1 MIVLKNILVATDF
14 GDASKTALAYGRDLA
29 RMFGAT
35 LHVATVVDNL
45 MARSM
50 VVSTYAGDLE
60 AVQEQLE
67 ADAETQ
73 LRSLVTDDDRAR
85 FGVTLHRITDLSPAT
100 ALTAYAAQ
108 AHIDLILMGTHGR
121 RGMSRMFLGSVAE
134 RVVREAPCPVMVVRN
149 PEHEFVQPD
158 ALVAARESAAPA
170 ATR

>member
-1 MIVLKNILVATDF
+1 MIALKHILVATDF
-14 GDASKTALAYGRDLA
+14 GDASKSALAYGRDLA
-29 RMFGAT
+29 RTFGAT

-50 VVSTYAGDLE
+50 VVSTYTGDLE
-60 AVQEQLE
+60 GVQEQME
-67 ADAETQ
+67 ADAEVQ
-73 LRSLVTDDDRAR
+73 LRSLISDDDRAR
-85 FGVTLHRITDLSPAT
+85 FAVKLHRITDISPAT

-108 AHIDLILMGTHGR
+108 EHIDLILMGTHGR

-134 RVVREAPCPVMVVRN
+134 RVVREAPCPVMVVRS

-158 ALVAARESAAPA
+158 ALVAAERSAAPA